1 MSALLRS
8 PLYFLRRALDAMARG
23 PRVTLVA
30 TGTIFVAVLVTGL
43 FAAALHG
50 AGRILAAWAGEV
62 QISVYLDP
70 SADLE
75 AARAAAAAAAPGRAV
90 EAVTA
95 REALRRFREAL
106 GPQGA
111 LLDGLKPGVLPP
123 SVEVRAPGIR
133 LAEARALAKRL
144 EAVPGARE
152 VDYGSAWVE
161 RLERLLE
168 RLRWAGAVLFGALAV
183 GAAVLVANTLRLGVF
198 ARRDEIEIMKLVGAT
213 DAFVETPFLIEGL
226 VQGVAGGALAAGALF
241 GAAALALP
249 RLAGA
254 LGLAAPIPRGDLV
267 PPALLAALVAGGGAL
282 GTIASALA
290 VRRELKPKRR

>member
-1 MSALLRS
+1 MRR
-8 PLYFLRRALDAMARG
+8 PLYFLGRALDAMARG

-30 TGTIFVAVLVTGL
+30 TGTIFVAAFLTGL
-43 FAAALHG
+43 FAGALHG
-50 AGRILAAWAGEV
+50 AQKLLAAWAGEV

-75 AARAAAAAAAPGRAV
+75 KARAAAAAAAPGRAV
-90 EAVTA
+90 EAISTS
-95 REALRRFREAL
+95 EALRRFRDTL
-106 GPQGA
+106 GPQGG
-111 LLDGLKPGVLPP
+111 LLDGLEPGVLPP
-123 SVEVRAPGIR
+123 SVEVRAPGIG

-152 VDYGSAWVE
+152 VDYGSAWLE
-161 RLERLLE
+161 RLEQLLS
-168 RLRWAGAVLFGALAV
+168 RLRWAGAVLFTALAA

-226 VQGVAGGALAAGALF
+226 LQGVLGGALASGALL
-241 GAAALALP
+241 GAAGLALP
-249 RLAGA
+249 RIGA
-254 LGLAAPIPRGDLV
+254 VLGLVAPIARGDLL
-267 PPALLAALVAGGGAL
+267 PLPLLAALVAGGGVL

-290 VRRELKPKRR
+290 VGRELKQQRP

>member
-1 MSALLRS
+1 MTR

-30 TGTIFVAVLVTGL
+30 TGTIFVAAFLTGL
-43 FAAALHG
+43 FAGALQG
-50 AGRILAAWAGEV
+50 AQKLLAAWAGEV

-75 AARAAAAAAAPGRAV
+75 KARAAAAAAAPGRAV

-95 REALRRFREAL
+95 GEALRRFREAL
-106 GPQGA
+106 GPQGG
-111 LLDGLKPGVLPP
+111 LVDGLKPGVLPP
-123 SVEVRAPGIR
+123 SIEVRVPGI
-133 LAEARALAKRL
+133 LLSEARMLAKRL

-152 VDYGSAWVE
+152 VDYGSAWLE
-161 RLERLLE
+161 RLERLLS
-168 RLRWAGAVLFGALAV
+168 RLRWAGATLFAALAA

-226 VQGVAGGALAAGALF
+226 VQGVLGGALASGALLALV
-241 GAAALALP
+241 AAALPRVVAALGVASP
-249 RLAGA
+249 IARGDVLPPVLLAG
-254 LGLAAPIPRGDLV
+254 
-267 PPALLAALVAGGGAL
+267 LVAGGGML

-290 VRRELKPKRR
+290 VGRELRQKRP

>member
-1 MSALLRS
+1 
-8 PLYFLRRALDAMARG
+8 MARG

-30 TGTIFVAVLVTGL
+30 TGTIFVAVFVIGL

-50 AGRILAAWAGEV
+50 AGKVLAAWAGEV

-95 REALRRFREAL
+95 QEALRRFREAL
-106 GPQGA
+106 GSQGA
-111 LLDGLKPGVLPP
+111 LLDGLRPEVLPP

-133 LAEARALAKRL
+133 LDEARSLAKRL

-152 VDYGSAWVE
+152 VDYGTAWVE
-161 RLERLLE
+161 RLERLLT
-168 RLRWAGAVLFGALAV
+168 RLRWAGSALFLALAV
-183 GAAVLVANTLRLGVF
+183 GAAVLVGNTLRLGVF

-213 DAFVETPFLIEGL
+213 DAFVELPFLIEGL
-226 VQGVAGGALAAGALF
+226 LQGLAGGALATGALF
-241 GAAALALP
+241 AVTALVLS
-249 RLAGA
+249 RLGGE
-254 LGLAAPIPRGDLV
+254 LGLAVPIARGDLL

-290 VRRELKPKRR
+290 VGRELKRS